1 MMRILLVNYEYP
13 PLGGGGG
20 IAMMEIAQELARR
33 HEIHVLTSGV
43 SGLPAVEKHDSLN
56 LTIHRAQVFGRSDRA
71 TASFMSMAAFLPAGI
86 RRGNQLI
93 AEYEFDVVNTW
104 FAIPSG
110 ITGAAIARKNN
121 VPHVLTVIGGD
132 IYDPSKW
139 YSPHQFF
146 PAGLAVKR
154 VLRQANSHVAISTD
168 IAQRTRDYF
177 GFDSPIEV
185 IPLGIAE
192 PEFKPATREDLGM
205 DSSKKYIVAVGRLV
219 RRKDYPTLFKA
230 VHDLKREDVDLILLG
245 DGPERENLKTLAT
258 SLGIGDRV
266 HLKGFVSDEIKYQI
280 LSNSDLFT
288 LISLHEGFGVVYLE
302 AMYCGLPVIAADQG
316 GQVDILT
323 DGETGRLVPI
333 GDKDATTQS
342 LRDLLENGQFARRA
356 GDYNRQRFQDF
367 SISNLAR
374 RYEDVFDAVRRKSPG
389 NREK

>member
-1 MMRILLVNYEYP
+1 MKILMVNYEYP

-33 HEIHVLTSGV
+33 HEVHVLTSGRA
-43 SGLPAVEKHDSLN
+43 GLEAIEHHHSLD
-56 LTIHRAQVFGRSDRA
+56 LTVHRVHVFGRSDRA

-86 RRGNQLI
+86 RRGNQLM
-93 AEYEFDVVNTW
+93 AEHDFDVVNTW

-121 VPHVLTVIGGD
+121 VPHVLTIIGGD

-168 IAQRTRDYF
+168 IAQRARDYF
-177 GFDSPIEV
+177 GFDRPIEV

-192 PEFKPATREDLGM
+192 PKFKLADRKSLGM
-205 DSSKKYIVAVGRLV
+205 DHAKKYIVAVGRLV

-230 VHDLKREDVDLILLG
+230 VRDLDREDVDLILLG
-245 DGPERENLKTLAT
+245 DGPERQNLVTLAE

-266 HLKGFVSDEIKYQI
+266 HLKGFVSNELKFQT
-280 LSNSDLFT
+280 LSNCDIFT

-302 AMYCGLPVIAADQG
+302 AMRCGLPVIAANEG
-316 GQVDILT
+316 GQIDLLQ

-333 GDKDATTQS
+333 GDQDAIANS
-342 LRDLLENGQFARRA
+342 LRELLDDDQFASRV
-356 GDYNRQRFQDF
+356 GDYNKQRFQDF
-367 SISNLAR
+367 SVANLAR
-374 RYEDVFDAVRRKSPG
+374 RYEDAFDACRAK
-389 NREK
+389 